1 MSISP
6 MSVYVVDDDSD
17 FAGGLDRLFRTSGF
31 QPQSFNAGQAFL
43 DAYPKLRPGCLF
55 VDLAM
60 PGMSGLEL
68 LQRLRADGCQ
78 WPVVILTGHGST
90 VNAEEA
96 VAAGAFAF
104 LEKPPR
110 EIEILATARR
120 AQVYLGAAPQL
131 MHDEEISQRIQ
142 RLSPREREVLDGI
155 LQGLL
160 NKQIAAQLG
169 ISEST
174 VKSARRALLERMR
187 ATTSLELV
195 AMALQAGVKI
205 KTRS

>member
-6 MSVYVVDDDSD
+6 TIVYVVDDDVNLVQ
-17 FAGGLDRLFRTSGF
+17 GLDHLFRASGF
-31 QPQSFNAGQAFL
+31 QPQSFNAARAFL

-60 PGMSGLEL
+60 PGMSGLDL
-68 LQRLRADGCQ
+68 LRELRAGGCN

-96 VAAGAFAF
+96 MQAGAFAF

-110 EIEILATARR
+110 EIEVLATARK
-120 AQVYLGAAPQL
+120 AQAYLCASPQL
-131 MHDEEISQRIQ
+131 MYDEEIAQRIR
-142 RLSPREREVLDGI
+142 RLSRREREVFDGV

-169 ISEST
+169 ISDST
-174 VKSARRALLERMR
+174 VKSARRTLLGRMQ
-187 ATTSLELV
+187 AETSLELI
-195 AMALQAGVKI
+195 AMALRAGVTI

>member
-6 MSVYVVDDDSD
+6 MIVYVVDDDLE
-17 FAGGLDRLFRTSGF
+17 FAKGLDHLFRGTGF
-31 QPQSFNAGQAFL
+31 QSQAFNAGQAFL
-43 DAYPKLRPGCLF
+43 DAYPKLHPGCLF

-60 PGMSGLEL
+60 PGMGGLEL
-68 LQRLRADGCQ
+68 LQQLRAAGCG

-90 VNAEEA
+90 LNAA
-96 VAAGAFAF
+96 DAIKAGAFAF

-110 EIEILATARR
+110 EIEVLAMARK
-120 AQVYLGAAPQL
+120 AQAYLGAAPQM
-131 MHDEEISQRIQ
+131 MHDEEIAQRIQ
-142 RLSPREREVLDGI
+142 HLSRREREVLDGVM
-155 LQGLL
+155 QGLL

-169 ISEST
+169 VSEST

-187 ATTSLELV
+187 AETSLELI
-195 AMALQAGVKI
+195 AMALRAGVTI

>member
-17 FAGGLDRLFRTSGF
+17 FAAGLDRLFRTSGF
-31 QPQSFNAGQAFL
+31 LPQSFNGGQAFL
-43 DAYPKLRPGCLF
+43 DALPRLRPGCLF

-60 PGMSGLEL
+60 PGMSGLDL
-68 LQRLRADGCQ
+68 LQRLRAAGCQ
-78 WPVVILTGHGST
+78 WPVVMLTGHGST

-96 VAAGAFAF
+96 VEAGAFAF

-131 MHDEEISQRIQ
+131 MRDEEIAQRIQ
-142 RLSPREREVLDGI
+142 RLSPREREVLDGV

-160 NKQIAAQLG
+160 NKQMAAQLG

-174 VKSARRALLERMR
+174 VKSARRTLLERMR
-187 ATTSLELV
+187 AATSLELV

>member
-6 MSVYVVDDDSD
+6 TMVYIVEDDPD
-17 FAGGLDRLFRTSGF
+17 FGEGLDRLFRDSGF
-31 QPQSFNAGQAFL
+31 QTQSFNAGQPFL

-60 PGMSGLEL
+60 PGMSGLDL
-68 LQRLRADGCQ
+68 LRKLRAAGCD
-78 WPVVILTGHGST
+78 WPVVILSGHGSAQ
-90 VNAEEA
+90 NAEEA
-96 VAAGAFAF
+96 MQAGALAF

-110 EIEILATARR
+110 EIEILAVAHRAR
-120 AQVYLGAAPQL
+120 AVLGATPENSYDA
-131 MHDEEISQRIQ
+131 EIAQRIQ
-142 RLSPREREVLDGI
+142 HLPRREREVFDGV

-169 ISEST
+169 VSEST
-174 VKSARRALLERMR
+174 IKSARRALLARMQVE
-187 ATTSLELV
+187 TSLELV
-195 AMALQAGVKI
+195 AMALRGGVTI

>member
-6 MSVYVVDDDSD
+6 TMVYIVEDDPD
-17 FAGGLDRLFRTSGF
+17 FGEGLDRLFRDSGF

-43 DAYPKLRPGCLF
+43 DAYPKLRAGCLF

-60 PGMSGLEL
+60 PGMSGLDL
-68 LQRLRADGCQ
+68 LRRLRAAGCE
-78 WPVVILTGHGST
+78 WPVVILSGHGSA

-96 VAAGAFAF
+96 IRAGALAF

-110 EIEILATARR
+110 EIEVLAVARK
-120 AQVYLGAAPQL
+120 AEAYLSASPQN
-131 MHDEEISQRIQ
+131 MYDEEIAQRIQ
-142 RLSPREREVLDGI
+142 RLSRREREVFDGL

-169 ISEST
+169 VSEST
-174 VKSARRALLERMR
+174 IKSARRALLARMQ
-187 ATTSLELV
+187 AETSLELV
-195 AMALQAGVKI
+195 ALALRGGVRI